1 MTEQTENKEQFETLE
16 GEKFDI
22 SIEQVCAAI
31 LANKG
36 ALTIPISALF
46 EDFNG
51 RGIELTQNNED
62 QTLTLSL
69 SEKIDLPTVEVVDTP
84 AE

>member
-1 MTEQTENKEQFETLE
+1 MTEQTETQEQFETLE

-31 LANKG
+31 LADQG
-36 ALTIPISALF
+36 SITIPISALF

-51 RGIELTQNNED
+51 RSIALTQNNED